1 MMPGGS
7 AEAVS
12 EESGSSMMTCRV
24 SADFVNGSIGILRM
38 YLSVT
43 SVWSVSG

>member
-1 MMPGGS
+1 
-7 AEAVS
+7 
-12 EESGSSMMTCRV
+12 MTTCHV

-38 YLSVT
+38 YFSVT